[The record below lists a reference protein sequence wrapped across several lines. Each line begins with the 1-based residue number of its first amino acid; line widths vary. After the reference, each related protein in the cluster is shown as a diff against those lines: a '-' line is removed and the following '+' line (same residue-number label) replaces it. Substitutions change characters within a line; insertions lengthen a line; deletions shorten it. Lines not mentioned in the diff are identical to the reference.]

1 VIHHF
6 FTFSLRLL
14 IAFLA
19 AKFLTRHFGL
29 EGMGY
34 WLGLTLAFV
43 ANIYLFDYLDY
54 RGHALFRL
62 RHSPRGDAPPA
73 APPPPAPE
81 TPPEI

>member
-1 VIHHF
+1 VIHHL

-34 WLGLTLAFV
+34 WFGLTLAFV
-43 ANIYLFDYLDY
+43 ANVYLFDYLDY
-54 RGHALFRL
+54 RGHNLFRL
-62 RHSPRGDAPPA
+62 RNSPRRDASPA
-73 APPPPAPE
+73 APAPPSSE
-81 TPPEI
+81 TPPEV